1 MVFIGFVL
9 SRNMTIRLECK
20 DYGFECEFSI
30 EGRKSL
36 SLIEQLR
43 EHFETEHGIDYS
55 TDAVIQMIVNRGHS
69 RDSIRNE

>member
-1 MVFIGFVL
+1 
-9 SRNMTIRLECK
+9 MTIKLQCG
-20 DYGFECEFSI
+20 DYGFECDFVL

-43 EHFETEHGIDYS
+43 SHFEEVHGIDYS

-69 RDSIRNE
+69 RDSISKD

>member
-9 SRNMTIRLECK
+9 SQNMTIKLECK
-20 DYGFECEFSI
+20 DYGFECDFSI

-69 RDSIRNE
+69 RDSIKKE